1 MDLGLRDKIALVTA
15 GSAGLGLA
23 VALELAR
30 EGAKVMINGRHQDR
44 LDAAVAKIRAEVGE
58 GVVLSTTPVVATAVA
73 DVAIPADIERLVQ
86 TTVETFGGLDI
97 LITNAGGPPKG
108 TFVTTSLAEWQT
120 GIDLTLMSVVRLVQ
134 AALPH
139 LRQSDAA
146 SILTVT
152 SISAKEPIDNL
163 LLSNV
168 IRPAVVG
175 LTKSLSKELGGEGI
189 RVNSILPGWT
199 KTERIDYILD
209 FLSKEKGTTPEV
221 EEAKIVANVPSGR
234 MGRPDEFGRVA
245 TFLVSPAASYVS
257 GMMMLVDGGAYTGL
271 M

>member
-1 MDLGLRDKIALVTA
+1 MDLGLRDKVALVTA

-23 VALELAR
+23 AATELAR
-30 EGAKVMINGRHQDR
+30 EGAKVMINGRSPDR
-44 LDAAVAKIRAEVGE
+44 LDAAVTQIRAEVGE
-58 GVVLSTTPVVATAVA
+58 GVVVEAAVG
-73 DVAIPADIERLVQ
+73 DVAVPADIERMVQ
-86 TTVETFGGLDI
+86 ATVDAFGGLDI

-108 TFVTTSLAEWQT
+108 TFVTTDLDAWQT
-120 GIDLTLMSVVRLVQ
+120 GVDLTLMSVVRLVH

-152 SISAKEPIDNL
+152 SISVKEPIDNL

-199 KTERIDYILD
+199 KTERIDYILN
-209 FLSKEKGTTPEV
+209 FLAEEKGTTPEI

-257 GMMMLVDGGAYTGL
+257 GMMMLVDGGAYVGL

>member
-23 VALELAR
+23 AATELAR
-30 EGAKVMINGRHQDR
+30 EGAKVMINGRSQDR
-44 LDAAVAKIRAEVGE
+44 LDAAVAQIRAEVGE
-58 GVVLSTTPVVATAVA
+58 GVVVATAVGDVAVPA
-73 DVAIPADIERLVQ
+73 DVERMVQ
-86 TTVETFGGLDI
+86 ATVDAFGGLDI
-97 LITNAGGPPKG
+97 LITNGGGPPKG
-108 TFVTTSLAEWQT
+108 TFTTTSLEAWQT
-120 GIDLTLMSVVRLVQ
+120 GIDLTLMSVVWLVQ

-139 LRQSDAA
+139 LRQSSAA

-152 SISAKEPIDNL
+152 SISVKEPIDNL

-199 KTERIDYILD
+199 KTERIDYILN
-209 FLSKEKGTTPEV
+209 FLAEEKGTTPEI

-257 GMMMLVDGGAYTGL
+257 GMMMLVDGGAYVGL

>member
-1 MDLGLRDKIALVTA
+1 MDLGLRDKVALVTA

-23 VALELAR
+23 AATELAR

-44 LDAAVAKIRAEVGE
+44 LDAAVAQIRAEVGE
-58 GVVLSTTPVVATAVA
+58 GVVVEAAVG
-73 DVAIPADIERLVQ
+73 DVAVPADIERMVQ
-86 TTVETFGGLDI
+86 ATVDAFGGLDI

-108 TFVTTSLAEWQT
+108 TFVTTDLDAWQT
-120 GIDLTLMSVVRLVQ
+120 GVDLTLMSVVRLVH

-152 SISAKEPIDNL
+152 SISVKEPIDNL

-199 KTERIDYILD
+199 KTERIDYILN
-209 FLSKEKGTTPEV
+209 FLAEEKGTTPEI

-257 GMMMLVDGGAYTGL
+257 GMMMLVDGGAYVGL

>member
-1 MDLGLRDKIALVTA
+1 MDLGLRGKIALVTA

-23 VALELAR
+23 AAMELAR

-44 LDAAVAKIRAEVGE
+44 LDAAVAKIRAEVGG
-58 GVVLSTTPVVATAVA
+58 GVVDTTPVVATAVA

-139 LRQSDAA
+139 LRQSNAA

-152 SISAKEPIDNL
+152 SISVKEPIDNL

>member
-23 VALELAR
+23 AATELAR

-44 LDAAVAKIRAEVGE
+44 LDAAVAQIRAEVGE
-58 GVVLSTTPVVATAVA
+58 GVVVEAAVG
-73 DVAIPADIERLVQ
+73 DVAVPADIERMVQ
-86 TTVETFGGLDI
+86 ATVDAFGGLDI

-108 TFVTTSLAEWQT
+108 TFVTTDLDAWQT
-120 GIDLTLMSVVRLVQ
+120 GVDLTLMSVVRLVH

-152 SISAKEPIDNL
+152 SISVKEPIDNL

-199 KTERIDYILD
+199 KTERIDYILN
-209 FLSKEKGTTPEV
+209 FLAEEKGTTPEI

-257 GMMMLVDGGAYTGL
+257 GMMMLVDGGAYVGL